1 MKKNFG
7 VYDITTIA
15 PSRIRTVS
23 KCYKHMYDY
32 SVVYINSLKN
42 LLWLHGNYSNGEV
55 FLIKKEQQLKFQ
67 AADIYL
73 SLSHARTIHSA
84 NWYSK

>member
-7 VYDITTIA
+7 VYDIKTIA

-32 SVVYINSLKN
+32 SVVNINSWKIYYDYTAIILM
-42 LLWLHGNYSNGEV
+42 ER